1 MPAKPAPDNDIK
13 ASPKYQCLQNGGRCL
28 TLRNPTFSLHL
39 QFLLANVLCLDPDLF
54 DLWMKERGL
63 PLHQSLSQEPI
74 VPRLRL
80 KELQATESVL
90 NSELTKLFNEA
101 GIYQPHNVSVYVPKK
116 M

>member
-1 MPAKPAPDNDIK
+1 MPAKPAPDSDIK
-13 ASPKYQCLQNGGRCL
+13 VSPKYQCWRTGAECL
-28 TLRNPTFSLHL
+28 AMNLFFFAL